1 MSMKGANMRR
11 KSLFLRSWFVFALL
25 FAACSDNEDDKETL
39 SNEEDIPMSIQLT
52 SSAFAD
58 GSMIPARYAR
68 RGENVSPPLAWSGT
82 PEGTQSLAL
91 IVDDPDAPGGDWVHW
106 IVYNLP
112 AEATNLAEGI
122 QSDGDL
128 PGDAVQGVN
137 GWSASKYDG
146 PQPPS
151 GTHRYVFKLYALDMV
166 LNLKPGAAKADLL
179 KAMEGH
185 VLARGQLIGKYTR

>member
-1 MSMKGANMRR
+1 MRR
-11 KSLFLRSWFVFALL
+11 KSLFICLWFVFAL
-25 FAACSDNEDDKETL
+25 FVAACSDNEDDKETL
-39 SNEEDIPMSIQLT
+39 SNEEEIPMSIQLT

-82 PEGTQSLAL
+82 PEGTQSFAL

-112 AEATNLAEGI
+112 AGTANLAEGI
-122 QSDGDL
+122 KSDADL
-128 PGDAVQGVN
+128 PGDAIQGAN
-137 GWSASKYDG
+137 GWGTSKYDG

-151 GTHRYVFKLYALDMV
+151 GTHRYVFKLYALDAA
-166 LNLKPGAAKADLL
+166 LNLKPGATKADLL
-179 KAMEGH
+179 RAMEGH
-185 VLARGQLIGKYTR
+185 VLARGQFMGKYSR